1 MRHYLDANASEP
13 LRPEARAAVLA
24 TFAEPGNPASVH
36 ADGRAARRI
45 LEDAREAIARAFGAS
60 PAGVV
65 FTSGAAEANA
75 LALHAFAPG
84 RRIIVGATEHD
95 LVRAAAPDAHRL
107 PVDRDGV
114 VDLDALAALLA
125 GGPALV
131 ALMAANNETGTIQP
145 IAAAAALCRRFG
157 AWLHVDAVQAAG
169 RGEVDLADLGAQ
181 SLALS
186 GHKLGGPMGAGAL
199 LLCPDAP
206 APRPLLPGGGQ
217 ERGWRAGTPPL
228 PAIAGFAAA
237 VCAAAAAPA
246 DAPDR
251 LAGLRLVIEHAAV
264 GAGAVVCGAAAPR
277 LANTTCLA
285 LPGVRADAQVIA
297 LDLAGIAV
305 SAGAACSSGKVA
317 ASHVLA
323 AMGLGPLAGQAI
335 RVSLP
340 WNATAADAAA
350 FADAYPRIAARLRA
364 ALAPAE
370 MAPGSLAPAAA

>member
-1 MRHYLDANASEP
+1 
-13 LRPEARAAVLA
+13 
-24 TFAEPGNPASVH
+24 
-36 ADGRAARRI
+36 
-45 LEDAREAIARAFGAS
+45 
-60 PAGVV
+60 
-65 FTSGAAEANA
+65 
-75 LALHAFAPG
+75 
-84 RRIIVGATEHD
+84 
-95 LVRAAAPDAHRL
+95 
-107 PVDRDGV
+107 
-114 VDLDALAALLA
+114 
-125 GGPALV
+125 
-131 ALMAANNETGTIQP
+131 MAANNETGTIQP
-145 IAAAAALCRRFG
+145 IAAAGALCRRFG

-169 RGEVDLADLGAQ
+169 REEVDLAGLGAH

-199 LLCPDAP
+199 LLGPEAP

-237 VCAAAAAPA
+237 VRAASAAVAGE
-246 DAPDR
+246 PDR
-251 LAGLRLVIEHAAV
+251 LAGLRGIIERSAV
-264 GAGAVVCGAAAPR
+264 DVGAVVCGEGAPR
-277 LANTTCLA
+277 LTNTTCLA

-340 WNATAADAAA
+340 WNATSADAAA

-364 ALAPAE
+364 ALATPAPVSVSP
-370 MAPGSLAPAAA
+370 APTSPAPTSLAPAAA